1 VIREKKASLLSKGGK
16 VSEAE
21 DESRLGGKKRQALM
35 DLLLDLHVNGQ
46 QIMEQDIRE
55 EVDTFMFEGHDTT
68 AMGITFA
75 LYCIGLYPQVQKKI
89 QEELDAI
96 FDGDARRPVT
106 IDDVRNMKYL
116 ECVLKVGATSFI
128 IHLRRNDFTF
138 LLTC

>member
-55 EVDTFMFEGHDTT
+55 EVDTFMFEVKPRVSLSPLCVSHSQVDPLH
-68 AMGITFA
+68 AN
-75 LYCIGLYPQVQKKI
+75 GLLWNMRGEGYRCGGKRCRFVEGMINHRQS
-89 QEELDAI
+89 
-96 FDGDARRPVT
+96 DGD
-106 IDDVRNMKYL
+106 D
-116 ECVLKVGATSFI
+116 ATLPRICTNGISAFMAQKAK
-128 IHLRRNDFTF
+128 
-138 LLTC
+138 